1 MEMQIKNSMQNKV
14 AIIIQARMNSTRLP
28 KKVLAKLNEKSL
40 FEFLVTRLKK
50 STLVNEIILATTN
63 NSIDDP
69 LYEKGKEL
77 NLNIVRGNE
86 NDVLGRFFE
95 ASKVTDAN
103 VFIRVTSDCPFIDQF
118 LIEDLINEFL
128 KQKVDYLSNCFPPT
142 LPDGL
147 DLEIFTR

>member
-28 KKVLAKLNEKSL
+28 SKVLAKLNGKSL

-63 NSIDDP
+63 NSMDDL
-69 LYEKGKEL
+69 LYIKGKEL
-77 NLNIVRGNE
+77 NLNIVRGKE
-86 NDVLGRFFE
+86 DDVLGRFFE

-103 VFIRVTSDCPFIDQF
+103 IFIRVTADCP
-118 LIEDLINEFL
+118 L
-128 KQKVDYLSNCFPPT
+128 
-142 LPDGL
+142 
-147 DLEIFTR
+147 